1 MNTKDVNEE
10 KTVNLTREM
19 KIYLLASMQKGYIE
33 VEEMR
38 KVVGFTRPEIILQVI
53 ESGIPLARNE
63 DEIYESSV

>member
-38 KVVGFTRPEIILQVI
+38 KIIGLTRPEIILQVF